1 MQVKMSGYLMEIKPK
16 IKELITLLDN
26 EFEYVSVLCTDVSGT
41 SYRVGQRQTN
51 VGDYGFSER
60 GFVVRVYENGSYCE
74 YSFNEC
80 EDVEACAKTIASVLK
95 DELKA
100 LENLGISKMESP
112 LIHEEEMTKIMMNEI
127 EVNPEE
133 MSAED
138 ILAHLKKISDAGA
151 KHEGVIEFQ
160 AAMQFA
166 HVNKMFLSDKKD
178 LMQSYA
184 YAEGMAAAIGSNGE
198 KTEMAYE
205 SFSGLKG
212 AEILDEMDDKV
223 EKIIQDLNDKLNA
236 EAVVPGMYDVIT
248 TPEVTGL
255 IAHEAFGHGVEM
267 DMFVKERALA
277 KDYIGKKVASDITSM
292 KDGALSAS
300 QVSSYMFDDEGTL
313 GSDTTIID
321 HGTLVR
327 GISDLLSALRLK
339 TVPTGNGK
347 RESFERKAYARM
359 TNTLFASGTDSLDDM
374 IASIKH
380 GYLLEGMDSGMEDP
394 KHWGIQCVVAM
405 GREIKDGKLTGKVV
419 APVTLTGYVPDM
431 LKSISMISND
441 FEMFGSGACGKG
453 HKEWVKV
460 SDGGPYLKCKV
471 RLG

>member
-1 MQVKMSGYLMEIKPK
+1 MQVKMSEYLIEIKPK

-51 VGDYGFSER
+51 VGDYGFGER

-80 EDVEACAKTIASVLK
+80 EDVKACAKTITSVLK
-95 DELKA
+95 DELRA
-100 LENLGISKMESP
+100 LEKLGVSKMESP
-112 LIHEEEMTKIMMNEI
+112 LIHEEEITKSMVNEI

-151 KHEGVIEFQ
+151 KHEEVIEFQ

-184 YAEGMAAAIGSNGE
+184 YAEGMAAAIGTNGE
-198 KTEMAYE
+198 KTEVAYE

-212 AEILDEMDDKV
+212 AEILDEMDNKV

-277 KDYIGKKVASDITSM
+277 KDYIGKQVASDITSM
-292 KDGALSAS
+292 RDGALSAS
-300 QVSSYMFDDEGTL
+300 QVSSYLFDDEGTL

-321 HGTLVR
+321 HGTLVT
-327 GISDLLSALRLK
+327 GISDILSAMRLN

-347 RESFERKAYARM
+347 RESFERKAYTRM
-359 TNTLFASGTDSLDDM
+359 TNTLFTTGTDSLEDM
-374 IASIKH
+374 IASIEH

-419 APVTLTGYVPDM
+419 APVTLTGYVPDL

-441 FEMFGSGACGKG
+441 FAMFGSGACGKG

>member
-1 MQVKMSGYLMEIKPK
+1 MQVKMSEYLIEIKPK

-51 VGDYGFSER
+51 VGDYGFGER

-80 EDVEACAKTIASVLK
+80 EDVKACAKTIASVLK
-95 DELKA
+95 DELRA
-100 LENLGISKMESP
+100 LEKLGVSKMESP
-112 LIHEEEMTKIMMNEI
+112 LIHEEEITKSMVNEI

-151 KHEGVIEFQ
+151 KHEEVIEFQ

-184 YAEGMAAAIGSNGE
+184 YAEGMAAAIGTNCE
-198 KTEMAYE
+198 KSEVAYE

-212 AEILDEMDDKV
+212 AEILDEMDNKV

-277 KDYIGKKVASDITSM
+277 KDYIGKQVASDITSM
-292 KDGALSAS
+292 RDGALSAS
-300 QVSSYMFDDEGTL
+300 QVSSYLFDDEGTL

-321 HGTLVR
+321 HGTLVT
-327 GISDLLSALRLK
+327 GISDILSAMRLNTK
-339 TVPTGNGK
+339 PTGNGK
-347 RESFERKAYARM
+347 RESFERKAYTRM
-359 TNTLFASGTDSLDDM
+359 TNTLFTTGTDSLEDM
-374 IASIKH
+374 IASIEH

-419 APVTLTGYVPDM
+419 APVTLTGYVPDL

-441 FEMFGSGACGKG
+441 FAMFGSGACGKG